1 MYTRKF
7 NIKKDG
13 GKLTADTRE
22 ILAEAVSQAPD
33 GNFEITI
40 TQRPEGYRNTR
51 YKFYFGCIVPLIL
64 HTCADKFKIVSN
76 TGEMRTPT
84 SGEEMH
90 QVLKYLYNPVSIV
103 TPKGAF
109 VTGSTTTNL
118 SDRDF
123 IGVYLESIMSD
134 FSNPP
139 YNVDFSGLE
148 IQ

>member
-7 NIKKDG
+7 NIRKDSG
-13 GKLTADTRE
+13 RLTVDTRE

-33 GNFEITI
+33 GNFEII
-40 TQRPEGYRNTR
+40 IKQRPEGYSRTR
-51 YKFYFGCIVPLIL
+51 YKFYFGSIVPLIL
-64 HTCADKFKIVSN
+64 LTCADKFKIVTNDGS
-76 TGEMRTPT
+76 MRTPT
-84 SGEEMH
+84 SAEEMH
-90 QVLKYLYNPVSIV
+90 EVLKYLYNPVSIV

-139 YNVDFSGLE
+139 YNVDFSGLDM
-148 IQ
+148 

>member
-7 NIKKDG
+7 NIKKDSG
-13 GKLTADTRE
+13 RLTADTRE

-33 GNFEITI
+33 GNFEIMI
-40 TQRPEGYRNTR
+40 KQRPEGYSRTR
-51 YKFYFGCIVPLIL
+51 YKFYFGSIVPLIL
-64 HTCADKFKIVSN
+64 LTCADKFKIVSQD
-76 TGEMRTPT
+76 GEMRTPT
-84 SGEEMH
+84 SAEEMH
-90 QVLKYLYNPVSIV
+90 EVLKYLYNPVSIV

-123 IGVYLESIMSD
+123 IGVYLESIMAD

-139 YNVDFSGLE
+139 YNVDFSGLDM
-148 IQ
+148 